1 MAGGAFGPPDQTG
14 DPQMFAIN
22 RSSCGDPCGVTN
34 WRAAFDALGDAVD
47 WAYGGV
53 AIRRSRCPSGA
64 VGGRLPADLAEALAD
79 PIVQALMTADGTD
92 RDSVEA
98 MMRGMAARL
107 SQSGCRDLAAARKTA
122 RAELDDDDE
131 NLRTGGDD
139 VRRDFSHQ

>member
-1 MAGGAFGPPDQTG
+1 
-14 DPQMFAIN
+14 MFVIN

-53 AIRRSRCPSGA
+53 AIRHSRCRSGA
-64 VGGRLPADLAEALAD
+64 VGGTLPADLAEALAD

-98 MMRGMAARL
+98 MMRGLAARL
-107 SQSGCRDLAAARKTA
+107 SQSGCRDLAAVRKTA

-131 NLRTGGDD
+131 NPRTGGGD
-139 VRRDFSHQ
+139 VCRDFSHK

>member
-1 MAGGAFGPPDQTG
+1 
-14 DPQMFAIN
+14 MFAIN
-22 RSSCGDPCGVTN
+22 RSSCCDPYGATN

-53 AIRRSRCPSGA
+53 AIPRSRCLSGS
-64 VGGRLPADLAEALAD
+64 VGTRLPADLAEALAD

-107 SQSGCRDLAAARKTA
+107 PTDGCRDLTAARNRK
-122 RAELDDDDE
+122 
-131 NLRTGGDD
+131 GGA
-139 VRRDFSHQ
+139 